1 MLFEELTEVPLTL
14 DIASDFL
21 DRQPPMFRDDVC
33 CFVSQSGETA
43 DTLRAL
49 EYCKERG
56 AYIVGFT
63 NTVGSAIARASDC
76 GAFINAGNEI
86 GVASTKAYTSQC
98 IAIVLLAVRLAQD
111 SVSKK
116 AKLNT
121 IVDALKTLP
130 TIISKTLELDADMKA
145 LAESLKTAKSIL
157 IMGRGYQGATCYEAA
172 LKIKELTYIHAEGI
186 LTGELKHGS
195 LALIDEE
202 LPVIVIATK
211 DVHYDKAKA
220 GLQQVVA
227 RKGKAIVL
235 LSEPDPEAEKL
246 AWKVVMVPHIGV
258 DSLQG
263 IVNIIPFQLLA
274 YHLAIA
280 RGYDVDN
287 PRNLAKSVTVE

>member
-1 MLFEELTEVPLTL
+1 
-14 DIASDFL
+14 
-21 DRQPPMFRDDVC
+21 MFRDDVC
-33 CFVSQSGETA
+33 CFISQSGETA
-43 DTLRAL
+43 DTLRAM
-49 EYCKERG
+49 EYCKQKG
-56 AYIVGFT
+56 AYTVGFT
-63 NTVGSAIARASDC
+63 NTVGSAIARTTDC
-76 GAFINAGNEI
+76 GAHINAGYEI

-98 IAIVLLAVRLAQD
+98 IAIILLAVRLAQD
-111 SVSKK
+111 SVSKQSRRAQILDGLK
-116 AKLNT
+116 RLPAV
-121 IVDALKTLP
+121 ISQALK
-130 TIISKTLELDADMKA
+130 LDADMKK
-145 LAESLKTAKSIL
+145 LAQSLKDSASIL
-157 IMGRGYQGATCYEAA
+157 IMGRGYQGATCREAA

-195 LALIDEE
+195 LALIDEN

-211 DVHYDKAKA
+211 DAQYDKAKA

-235 LSEPDPEAEKL
+235 LSEPDPEVDQL
-246 AWKVVMVPHIGV
+246 ATTVVMVPSIGV

-274 YHLAIA
+274 YHLAVA